1 MPVTIYEKDQIELVK
16 EAGKLAGQA
25 LQVLTKS
32 VKAGISTWELDQI
45 AEGWIRL
52 QGAIPTFKGY
62 LGFPASL
69 CTSVNHEVVHGIPSK
84 QKILKE
90 GDIISLDIGVTVRE
104 KFQGK
109 DWDYIGDTAIT
120 VPVGS
125 VNMTVQKLLDDTN
138 GSLYK
143 GIEYCTVKNKIKDIS
158 AAVNKVALEGKY
170 GIVRMFGGHGIGPNY
185 HSEPF
190 IPNWP
195 EYFDQNEN
203 VEIKAGMLLC
213 IEPMFNLG
221 SDDVRK
227 LKDDWTIVTADHK
240 LSAHFE
246 HTILVTEN
254 GPYITTKV

>member
-1 MPVTIYEKDQIELVK
+1 MSVTIYEQEQFEPIKK
-16 EAGKLAGQA
+16 AGKLAGQ
-25 LQVLTKS
+25 VLDLLCKS
-32 VKAGISTWELDQI
+32 VKVGMSTWDLDQI
-45 AEGWIRL
+45 AEEWIRSH
-52 QGAIPTFKGY
+52 GAVPTFKGY
-62 LGFPASL
+62 QGFPASL

-84 QKILKE
+84 QKILKA
-90 GDIISLDIGVTVRE
+90 GDIISLDIGVTVKE

-109 DWDYIGDTAIT
+109 DWNYIGDTART

-125 VNMTVQKLLDDTN
+125 ISPVTLKLLEDTEI
-138 GSLYK
+138 SLYK
-143 GIEYCTVKNKIKDIS
+143 GIELCKAGKTIKDIS
-158 AAVNKVALEGKY
+158 TVVSNVAVNGKY

-195 EYFDQNEN
+195 EYFTQNEN
-203 VEIKAGMLLC
+203 SEIKPGSLLC

-221 SDDVRK
+221 TDDVRK

-246 HTILVTEN
+246 HTILVTED
-254 GPYITTKV
+254 GSYITTKV